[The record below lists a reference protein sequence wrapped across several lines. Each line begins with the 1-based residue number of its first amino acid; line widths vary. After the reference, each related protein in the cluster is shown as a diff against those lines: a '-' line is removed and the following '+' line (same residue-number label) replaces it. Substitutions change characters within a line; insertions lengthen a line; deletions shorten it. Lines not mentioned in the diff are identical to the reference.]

1 MAVNLLDSEVIEYK
15 RKIINQLVSIPEI
28 YNFISNT
35 EITNPAQMVNKN
47 IFSYMRVPDSTT
59 TVKNY
64 ICFDYNS
71 KKSNRNSAFKNCTIN
86 LGIICHEDTISTN
99 YGNRHDVLGG
109 IVLNSF
115 NWTNIL
121 GFELE
126 LVSDT
131 EAILEN
137 KYHVRTLQ
145 FVNLT
150 TNNLCS
156 KIGEGYV

>member
-1 MAVNLLDSEVIEYK
+1 MAINLLDSEVIDYK
-15 RKIINQLVSIPEI
+15 RKITSKLVSIPEV
-28 YNFISNT
+28 YQFINNT
-35 EITNPAQMVNKN
+35 EITKAAQMVNTN
-47 IFSYMRVPDSTT
+47 IFSYMKIPNSTT

-71 KKSNRNSAFKNCTIN
+71 KQSNKNSVFKTCTVN
-86 LGIICHEDTISTN
+86 MGIICHEDTINTN

-109 IVLNSF
+109 IIMNSF

-121 GFELE
+121 GFDLE
-126 LVSDT
+126 LISDT
-131 EAILEN
+131 EAILED

-150 TNNLCS
+150 TNNLCN
-156 KIGEGYV
+156 KMGE